1 MPVNLQPDQTSNIFF
16 KTRVSALSAVWRWN
30 FRCLYFH
37 PVVNSWIAEDSFTFL
52 LYIQVY
58 GGTWYNTLL
67 LPVIAYCPCNLQEIS
82 TFSELRHP
90 LDLAATPW
98 AVPSQTWILYSR
110 VAPASAVEEII
121 HWNNPPNREA
131 SGLVRKGVGQWV
143 IFRAVATPVPAVYP
157 IPSHPIIKTRA
168 ISMKS

>member
-1 MPVNLQPDQTSNIFF
+1 MPLLPCCGES
-16 KTRVSALSAVWRWN
+16 L
-30 FRCLYFH
+30 
-37 PVVNSWIAEDSFTFL
+37 DSFTFL
-52 LYIQVY
+52 LNIQEY
-58 GGTWYNTLL
+58 EGTWYNTLL
-67 LPVIAYCPCNLQEIS
+67 LPVIAYCPCNLQAIS

-121 HWNNPPNREA
+121 NWNNPPNREA

-143 IFRAVATPVPAVYP
+143 IFRAVATPVPTVYP
-157 IPSHPIIKTRA
+157 IPSHPILLLSIIGSEKC
-168 ISMKS
+168 IVLNFKLYLYQF